1 MQRIGQLLSG
11 YLSRLTLPGVGI
23 NDVVEIFL
31 LSFFIYQFMVWIK
44 RTRAY
49 SLLKGILTVLI
60 FLLLAY
66 IFQLNTIWYVFQ
78 HSANVLIIGIM
89 VIFQPELRKVLE
101 DLGKRQFVSALIP
114 MDSRS
119 SSQDRLTDKTVNE
132 LVKACFDMG
141 AVRTGALIVLE
152 REISL
157 QDYERTG
164 IRLDAITTSQL
175 LINIFEK
182 NTPLHDGAVLIRDNR
197 ISAATCYLPL
207 SDRMDLPK
215 QLGTRHRAGVGISEV
230 SDSVTIIVSEETG
243 HVSVAENGRLIS
255 CRNQT
260 ELKEILERA
269 QHKRVADNN
278 GLRGLLMGRGKNAK
292 EKADS

>member
-1 MQRIGQLLSG
+1 MQSITQLLSS
-11 YLSRLTLPGVGI
+11 YLARLTLPELGI
-23 NDVVEIFL
+23 NDVVEILL

-49 SLLKGILTVLI
+49 SLLKGILMVLI
-60 FLLLAY
+60 FMIMAY
-66 IFQLNTIWYVFQ
+66 IFNMNTIWYIFQ
-78 HSANVLIIGIM
+78 HSINVLIIGIM

-101 DLGKRQFVSALIP
+101 DLGKKQFVASFLPFDAGREVKERF
-114 MDSRS
+114 S
-119 SSQDRLTDKTVNE
+119 DKTITE

-141 AVRTGALIVLE
+141 AVRTGALIVME
-152 REISL
+152 QEISL

-164 IRLDAITTSQL
+164 IKVDAAISSQL

-182 NTPLHDGAVLIRDNR
+182 NTPLHDGAVLIRENR

-207 SDRMDLPK
+207 SDNMELSK

-255 CRNQT
+255 CRNQA
-260 ELKEILERA
+260 ELKEILVRA
-269 QHKRVADNN
+269 QHKQVVNMGGIRK
-278 GLRGLLMGRGKNAK
+278 LWKGRGKNA
-292 EKADS
+292 

>member
-1 MQRIGQLLSG
+1 MQSITQLLSS
-11 YLSRLTLPGVGI
+11 YLARLTLPGLGI
-23 NDVVEIFL
+23 NDVVEILL

-49 SLLKGILTVLI
+49 SLLKGILMVLI
-60 FLLLAY
+60 FMLLAY
-66 IFQLNTIWYVFQ
+66 CFNMNTIWYMFQ
-78 HSANVLIIGIM
+78 HSVNVLIIGIM

-101 DLGKRQFVSALIP
+101 DLGKKQFVSSFLP
-114 MDSRS
+114 FDGGREVKERFS
-119 SSQDRLTDKTVNE
+119 DKTITE

-141 AVRTGALIVLE
+141 AVRTGALIVME
-152 REISL
+152 QEISL
-157 QDYERTG
+157 QDFERTG
-164 IRLDAITTSQL
+164 IKVDAVISSQL

-182 NTPLHDGAVLIRDNR
+182 NTPLHDGAVLIRENR

-207 SDRMDLPK
+207 TDNMDLSK

-255 CRNQT
+255 CRNQA
-260 ELKEILERA
+260 ELKEILVRA
-269 QHKRVADNN
+269 QHKQVVGGGGIRN
-278 GLRGLLMGRGKNAK
+278 LWKGRGKNA
-292 EKADS
+292 